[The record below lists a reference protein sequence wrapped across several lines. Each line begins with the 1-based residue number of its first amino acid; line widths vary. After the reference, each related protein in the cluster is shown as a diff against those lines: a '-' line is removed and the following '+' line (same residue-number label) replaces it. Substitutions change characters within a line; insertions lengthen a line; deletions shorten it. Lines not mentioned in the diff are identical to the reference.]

1 MYTSHSCCNVY
12 NIPSHLSKAPVDP
25 SSPKDT
31 VLTLRL
37 WFLAATQPVQLIM
50 TNTFSSA
57 ISCSDVSFCTRWVA
71 RSTVQSG
78 LKRNLFEKALSDVS
92 QCHFF
97 FLSFT
102 CLDSLSTTW
111 TIVVW
116 RKGKEKAHSGWQQSL
131 GLSGLVEVKLLTTC
145 GLTMDCFCF
154 SFSRLI
160 RTNSSWT
167 IWTALSLNACVYI
180 HVFLSQLEKFSPQNV
195 YKSAF
200 QLVLLHLWFLGI
212 YTKT

>member
-37 WFLAATQPVQLIM
+37 WFLATTQPVQLIM

-57 ISCSDVSFCTRWVA
+57 ISCSDVSFCTKWVA

-78 LKRNLFEKALSDVS
+78 LCLERNLLEKTLSDVS

-97 FLSFT
+97 SCPLHASIAYLQHERLWCEERERRRHT
-102 CLDSLSTTW
+102 VDDSR
-111 TIVVW
+111 V
-116 RKGKEKAHSGWQQSL
+116 L
-131 GLSGLVEVKLLTTC
+131 G
-145 GLTMDCFCF
+145 F
-154 SFSRLI
+154 
-160 RTNSSWT
+160 
-167 IWTALSLNACVYI
+167 
-180 HVFLSQLEKFSPQNV
+180 P
-195 YKSAF
+195 
-200 QLVLLHLWFLGI
+200 VLL
-212 YTKT
+212 K